1 MAVKTI
7 RSVDNALTV
16 MEGVASSQPIGVSAL
31 ARLLDLDKNAV
42 QRILLTLGQAG
53 WIRQVDSG
61 EWQITSRPLQ
71 IGTRYIPGLR
81 DAARPH
87 LEQLQRDSGETVLL
101 FARDGLAMVV
111 LDAIDSGHALRMTV
125 PVGTAVPISRSG
137 AFDSF
142 LSDADRDLLAAGDA
156 QAEVTDRASAQHLA
170 DVRSVGYFVLDDL
183 YPNAI
188 AAGAPVF
195 NAHATP
201 VACVTV
207 VGPRAR
213 VDKTIAHRFGEL
225 SATTAAAI
233 SASIGAP
240 D

>member
-16 MEGVASSQPIGVSAL
+16 MEGVATSQPIGVSAL

-53 WIRQVDSG
+53 WIRQVDGG

-81 DAARPH
+81 DSARPH

-101 FARDGLAMVV
+101 FARDALSMVV

-125 PVGTAVPISRSG
+125 PVGTAVPITRSG

-142 LSDADRDLLAAGDA
+142 LSDADRELLAAADG
-156 QAEVTDRASAQHLA
+156 QAHVTNRSSAQHLA

-188 AAGAPVF
+188 AAGSPVF
-195 NAHATP
+195 NANGAP
-201 VACVTV
+201 IACVTV

-213 VDKTIAHRFGEL
+213 VDTTIANRFGAL
-225 SATTAAAI
+225 AAATASAI

-240 D
+240 G